1 MNLDTGLIQPRNARN
16 NTATQKGNEKERHQE
31 SRTRSTIRVR
41 AQQRL
46 QAKSNEVSSPMNQ
59 STMKSYIPRKD
70 EEKPVICV
78 DSREAANRNGRKIV
92 DEMEQLGAEV
102 KIMKLDFG
110 DYMVGE
116 DVAIERKTVFDLA
129 STLTQRFLFD
139 QIFKMRE
146 AYPKAFVI
154 VEGYMGILRRFR
166 RITPE
171 SMNGALFALAQ
182 NGIPLVPTID
192 YKDTALFL
200 VVGAKQLAN
209 EAKIPAII
217 RHRTKT
223 ESTSEQQLYLVAGL
237 PHVGPV
243 LSNNL
248 LRYFG
253 TPRRVLRATQEELT
267 EVTDIGP
274 KIAQDIMT
282 VLDTPYRVEE
292 SAER

>member
-1 MNLDTGLIQPRNARN
+1 
-16 NTATQKGNEKERHQE
+16 
-31 SRTRSTIRVR
+31 
-41 AQQRL
+41 
-46 QAKSNEVSSPMNQ
+46 MNQ
-59 STMKSYIPRKD
+59 SSMKSYIPKKN
-70 EEKPVICV
+70 EEKPVVCV

-102 KIMKLDFG
+102 NVTKLDFG

-116 DVAIERKTVFDLA
+116 DVTIERKTIFDLA

-171 SMNGALFALAQ
+171 SINGALFALAQ
-182 NGIPLVPTID
+182 NGVPMVPTID

-200 VVGAKQLAN
+200 VVGAKQLAK
-209 EAKIPAII
+209 EDRIPAII

-223 ESTSEQQLYLVAGL
+223 ESISEQQLYLVAGL

-253 TPRRVLRATQEELT
+253 MPRRVLRATQQELM
-267 EVTDIGP
+267 EVADIGP

-282 VLDTPYRVEE
+282 VLDTPYLLEDGREE
-292 SAER
+292 K